1 MVRERSGR
9 RVRDWYIRLQNRGL
23 VKGSCLALMWRWRS
37 GGRRSAAVPVSN
49 AASYATLILRTKGEA
64 QSMSRLN
71 QGDYKQVGRHRQLQG
86 VKITIRFI
94 LMQTYSHAS
103 GSVSNSG
110 VSIR

>member
-1 MVRERSGR
+1 
-9 RVRDWYIRLQNRGL
+9 
-23 VKGSCLALMWRWRS
+23 
-37 GGRRSAAVPVSN
+37 
-49 AASYATLILRTKGEA
+49 
-64 QSMSRLN
+64 MSRLN